1 MQEGV
6 NCICREPCTVDLK
19 RDPNN
24 PVWETYCPNAGTL
37 IRPHGGQLGH
47 GLNVRPALH

>member
-19 RDPNN
+19 SDPNN
-24 PVWETYCPNAGTL
+24 PVWETYCPNAGT
-37 IRPHGGQLGH
+37 PF
-47 GLNVRPALH
+47 GLTAASWVTD